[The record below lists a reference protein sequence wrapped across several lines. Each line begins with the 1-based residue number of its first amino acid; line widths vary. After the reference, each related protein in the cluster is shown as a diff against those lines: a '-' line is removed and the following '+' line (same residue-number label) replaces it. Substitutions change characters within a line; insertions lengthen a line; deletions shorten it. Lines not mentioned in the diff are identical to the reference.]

1 MVLTPLLLL
10 LSAHILTD
18 FGLQSKKWVR
28 DKQEKK
34 IRSKYLYLHVLL
46 TGFIAYLFLGNWSSF
61 GWPLLIMVTH
71 FGIDTWKIYQR
82 KDNLTIF
89 LLDQALHVIVLI
101 ICWLGIT
108 GQSRALAD
116 QLSMLVHNQ
125 TVLIYIVSFLFVTWP
140 AAYIISKFTQPW
152 RDQLINDD
160 IQSLAEAGKYI
171 GVLERVL
178 VLIFVLLQQYGAI
191 GFLVAAKSIMRFS
204 EKSETKLREK
214 TEYIL
219 IGTLLS
225 FAIALISG
233 LVVKLLTGSSLN

>member
-1 MVLTPLLLL
+1 
-10 LSAHILTD
+10 
-18 FGLQSKKWVR
+18 
-28 DKQEKK
+28 
-34 IRSKYLYLHVLL
+34 
-46 TGFIAYLFLGNWSSF
+46 
-61 GWPLLIMVTH
+61 MVTH